1 MDTKTQDT
9 KFYEMQFKQYL
20 EEMYSS
26 KHLY

>member
-9 KFYEMQFKQYL
+9 KFYEMQLKQYL

>member
-9 KFYEMQFKQYL
+9 KFYEMKLKQYL